1 MRRWLAI
8 ARATALEILSDPLS
22 LLLLVAALTLT
33 ALAPAFHYH
42 QFGEATRMARD
53 AGLSA
58 LFTCG
63 LLVAVFGTIR
73 SFRREIETGTLQM
86 ALAHPVSRTVFFL
99 AKVVGITGACAVF
112 SAIVFLTAL
121 TIVNG
126 AAIGGEIAAKSGDIA
141 KIWGPSLALGLGTI
155 LLPLVIAAALNRFAQ
170 FRFVLT
176 FFAFAV
182 VLALAGAAYRLDL
195 GLAGRLASVVALVFV
210 FILAFLSLSAAAAVR
225 FRANGAA
232 AAAGLLFVLALPVI
246 GNYYLPDALANGGSV
261 SPVDFVFAVLAAVP
275 AIAAFLLAGI
285 GLINGKDVA

>member
-1 MRRWLAI
+1 
-8 ARATALEILSDPLS
+8 
-22 LLLLVAALTLT
+22 
-33 ALAPAFHYH
+33 
-42 QFGEATRMARD
+42 MARD